1 MTDLS
6 TVQSAADRKIVCDD
20 AIAIQTEQSHIDAE
34 EAARQQTYV
43 NHFSRVISNFCNETD
58 ANVESATEG
67 TLSLPIETMIT
78 GNVLDDWETDLAG
91 QGYTVVRGNTSF
103 TITLPA

>member
-6 TVQSAADRKIVCDD
+6 TVQTAADRKTVCDD
-20 AIAIQTEQSHIDAE
+20 AIAAQAEQDFIDAE

-43 NHFSRVISNFCNETD
+43 THFSRVISNWCNETD
-58 ANVESATEG
+58 TESPSATEG
-67 TLSLPIETMIT
+67 TLSLPINEMIT
-78 GNVLDDWETDLAG
+78 GNVLDDWETDLTD
-91 QGYTVVRGNTSF
+91 QGYTVVRGNASF